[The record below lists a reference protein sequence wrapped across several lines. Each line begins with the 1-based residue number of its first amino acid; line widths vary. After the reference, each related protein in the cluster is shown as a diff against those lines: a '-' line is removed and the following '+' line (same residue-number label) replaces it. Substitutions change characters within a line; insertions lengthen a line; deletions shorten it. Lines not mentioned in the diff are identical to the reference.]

1 MRGGSALVI
10 ALIVILVIVAVAIVF
25 MSTLG
30 TKHLRTFLG
39 NLSLRSNASVTTS
52 VIIKP
57 PKVGP
62 NDVFIAILVDN
73 DPYAPGLKTA
83 WGISVYVEAYGR
95 RILFDTGPS
104 PDVLKYNS
112 EKLGIDLSKLDAV
125 VISHEHGDHVGGLP
139 YVAKVAGKVLTYI
152 PQGATLALW
161 NMVAR
166 LGLKP
171 VVVTSSTEIFPDI
184 YVIGPLYGPPA
195 EEALAI
201 NTKYGLVI
209 IVGCSHP
216 GVVNFVRKAM
226 EVTHEKPYIV
236 IGGFHLI
243 GEEHSKVREVADE
256 LVSLGVKKI
265 CPTHC
270 SGEYIKEYLR
280 EKYPNIY
287 LRCGVGYE
295 LLLKNVRP

>member
-1 MRGGSALVI
+1 MRGGSGVVI
-10 ALIVILVIVAVAIVF
+10 ALILLLIIVAITIVV
-25 MSTLG
+25 MSVLSTEKLIP
-30 TKHLRTFLG
+30 HLT
-39 NLSLRSNASVTTS
+39 TTS
-52 VIIKP
+52 LTTTTKTSTRVTYVKP
-57 PKVGP
+57 EVGP

-83 WGISVYVEAYGR
+83 WGISVYVEAYGK

-104 PDVLKYNS
+104 PEVLKYNS
-112 EKLGIDLSKLDAV
+112 ELMSIDLSKLDAV

-139 YVAKVAGKVLTYI
+139 YVAEVAGKVVTYI
-152 PQGATLALW
+152 PQGASLTLW
-161 NMVAR
+161 SMVAR

-171 VVVTSSTEIFPDI
+171 VAISSSTEIFPNI
-184 YVIGPLYGPPA
+184 YIIGPLYGPPY

-216 GVVNFVRKAM
+216 GIVNIVKKAM
-226 EVTHEKPYIV
+226 EVTHEKPYLV

-243 GEEHSKVREVADE
+243 GEEHSKVREVVNE
-256 LVSLGVKKI
+256 LVSLGVKKV

-270 SGEYIKEYLR
+270 SGEYIKEYMK

-287 LRCGVGYE
+287 FSCGVGYE
-295 LLLKNVRP
+295 LLLKNVKP

>member
-1 MRGGSALVI
+1 MRGGSEVVI
-10 ALIVILVIVAVAIVF
+10 ALILLLIIVAVAIVV
-25 MSTLG
+25 MSVLG
-30 TKHLRTFLG
+30 TEKLIPHLSTTP
-39 NLSLRSNASVTTS
+39 STTTETPTQVTY
-52 VIIKP
+52 VKP
-57 PKVGP
+57 KIGS

-73 DPYAPGLKTA
+73 DPYVPGLKTA
-83 WGISVYVEAYGR
+83 WGISVYIEAYGK

-104 PDVLKYNS
+104 PEVLKYNS
-112 EKLGIDLSKLDAV
+112 ELMGIDLSKLDAV

-139 YVAKVAGKVLTYI
+139 YVAQVVKRVLTYI
-152 PQGATLALW
+152 PQGASLTLW

-171 VVVTSSTEIFPDI
+171 VVIASSTEIFPNI
-184 YVIGPLYGPPA
+184 YVIGPLYGPPY

-201 NTKYGLVI
+201 NTRYGLVI

-216 GVVNFVRKAM
+216 GVVNIVKKAI
-226 EVTHEKPYIV
+226 EVTHEKPYLI

-243 GEEHSKVREVADE
+243 GEEHSKIREVADE
-256 LVSLGVKKI
+256 LVSLSVKKV

-270 SGEYIKEYLR
+270 SGEYIKEYMK

-287 LRCGVGYE
+287 FRCGVGYG
-295 LLLKNVRP
+295 LLLRNVKP